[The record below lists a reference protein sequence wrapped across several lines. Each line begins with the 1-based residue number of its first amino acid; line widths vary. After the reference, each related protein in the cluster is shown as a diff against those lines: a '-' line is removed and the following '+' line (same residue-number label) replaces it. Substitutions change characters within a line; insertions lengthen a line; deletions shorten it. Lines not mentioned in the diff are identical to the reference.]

1 MTGPTGVTGNDCRF
15 FTGTVVNFLLNPL
28 LFRYSITLLTWVYS
42 QGTAGEIISYWK
54 SSNYGVG
61 ITLEN
66 SRPVLHVYSRDQTVK
81 YSLPSSTK
89 LLLDQWNH
97 IAGSYDNS
105 TGVAVLYVDGIPVA
119 NKTAIGSLEL
129 KTEYDLWLGY
139 LFKGR
144 LSQVFIFNVSLPE
157 KSIKQIMNLL
167 KPSSSK

>member
-28 LFRYSITLLTWVYS
+28 LFRYSITLLAWVYS
-42 QGTAGEIISYWK
+42 QGTGGEIISYWK

-66 SRPVLHVYSRDQTVK
+66 SHPVFHVYSRNQPTK

-89 LLLDQWNH
+89 LPLNQWNYV
-97 IAGSYDNS
+97 AGSYDNS
-105 TGVAVLYVDGIPVA
+105 TGVAVLYVDGIPV
-119 NKTAIGSLEL
+119 KTANGSLEL